1 MEVMMENATS
11 ARNHTIYFIVAYNT
25 LQNEFEFRFRKV
37 TSIFDKILNEHIPYN
52 LKPKFAFKIHMH
64 SYFVS

>member
-1 MEVMMENATS
+1 MENATS
-11 ARNHTIYFIVAYNT
+11 ARNHIIYLIVAYNT

-37 TSIFDKILNEHIPYN
+37 TSIFDKILKEHIPYI
-52 LKPKFAFKIHMH
+52 LKSKVAFKIQIH